1 MKKQLYI
8 LLLAVL
14 PLAGMAQQNPVATS
28 VDTLKNKIGAQFN
41 LTLKVTAD
49 TSALVTFPSG
59 KTIGP
64 MEVIRNYKID
74 TLKKGSQYEL
84 VKKYGITQF
93 DSGKYLIPPLKVVIG
108 GKQFLTDN
116 LHLEVSNVKV
126 DTLKQKLYDIK
137 GIIGSGSTNSDW
149 WKYLLIALF
158 IAIVGVLVYRFVKNR
173 QQKKEAAQPFKSP
186 IEKAATLLQQLEKK
200 ELWQKGE
207 VKNYY
212 SELTD
217 IARNYIEEAIQI
229 PAMESTTS
237 ELLLALRSAAVKKN
251 MSLSPET
258 VENLEK
264 VLRQADLVKFAK
276 SQPLDFEI
284 ADDRKKIEQA
294 IFTLDKSMPEENEDD
309 LRWKEMQRQ
318 KMLRRQK
325 RNRIVITVGAVVF
338 LLLAT
343 TLYFAA
349 TRGFNYVKDNIIG
362 HPTKDLLEG
371 DWIAS
376 EYGNPGVYVETPK
389 VLKRYDAQKI
399 IPKEAMAMIKEFQ
412 MFAYGSMM
420 DNFYILVSTNSYKGE
435 TQIDLNK
442 ALDGVINTLEL
453 QGAQNILVKQEDF
466 QTREGISGLKAYGT
480 FSRIDPNKKESVKLY
495 YELLLFGQQ
504 NGLQQVMIMHEEGDE
519 YGKQVSQRVLNSV
532 EFKSVQQ

>member
-108 GKQFLTDN
+108 GKQFLTDS

-149 WKYLLIALF
+149 WKYFLIALF

-435 TQIDLNK
+435 AQIDLNK

-466 QTREGISGLKAYGT
+466 QTREGISGLKVYGT

>member
-1 MKKQLYI
+1 MKKQVYI
-8 LLLAVL
+8 LLLAIL
-14 PLAGMAQQNPVATS
+14 PFVGMAQQKPVETS
-28 VDTLKNKIGAQFN
+28 IDTLKNKIGAQFN
-41 LTLKVTAD
+41 LSLKVTAD

-74 TLKKGSQYEL
+74 TLNKGARYEL
-84 VKKYGITQF
+84 VRKYGITQF
-93 DSGKYLIPPLKVVIG
+93 DSGKYSIPPLKVIIA
-108 GKQFLTDN
+108 GKQYLTDS
-116 LHLEVSNVKV
+116 LHVEVSAVKV

-137 GIIGSGSTNSDW
+137 GIIGTGSNNSDW
-149 WKYLLIALF
+149 WKYVLIALV
-158 IAIVGVLVYRFVKNR
+158 IAIAGVLVYKFVKSR
-173 QQKKEAAQPFKSP
+173 QQKKEAAQSFKSP

-251 MSLSPET
+251 MALSPET
-258 VENLEK
+258 VANLEK

-276 SQPLDFEI
+276 SQPLEFEI

-309 LRWKEMQRQ
+309 LKWKEIQHQ
-318 KMLRRQK
+318 KLLRRQK
-325 RNRIVITVGAVVF
+325 RNRIIITVGAVVF

-349 TRGFNYVKDNIIG
+349 TRGFSYVKDNIIG

-389 VLKRYDAQKI
+389 VLKRYDAEKI

-420 DNFYILVSTNSYKGE
+420 DNFYILVSTNSYKAD

-453 QGAQNILVKQEDF
+453 QGAQNILVKQEEF

-480 FSRIDPNKKESVKLY
+480 FSRIDPVRKVSTKLY

-504 NGLQQVMIMHEEGDE
+504 NGLQQVMVMHEEGDE